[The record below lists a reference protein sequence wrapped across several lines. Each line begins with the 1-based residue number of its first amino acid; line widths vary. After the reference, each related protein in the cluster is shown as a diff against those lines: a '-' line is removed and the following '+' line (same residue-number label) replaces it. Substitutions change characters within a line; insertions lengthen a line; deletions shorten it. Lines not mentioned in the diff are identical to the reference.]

1 MTDNLLPPSLEEL
14 EKKLLLAKKK
24 VAESDKEKE
33 IGSPSVL
40 RIGGDLVAGV
50 IVGSVAGYFLD
61 KFFNTWPIFFVVCFF
76 LGAIAGGLNIYRAIS
91 STSDNK

>member
-76 LGAIAGGLNIYRAIS
+76 LGAIAGSLNIYRAIS

>member
-33 IGSPSVL
+33 IDSPSVL